1 MESFFDKLNAA
12 ETNEDKNTAYEFEA
26 VYSELDLI
34 KDSVEA
40 KPIRSSSGNE
50 YIFIPKNCLQTFENI
65 DETCIIRFK
74 STVENLP
81 IDGSVLVSPLSAGDH
96 TDIFSQDF
104 VETAVWQMT
113 EADEDMLNYEVTE
126 VSKVQKLQD
135 QGIFLDYSIQYDDA
149 VVRNIQFIT
158 LKNNNYYIATVS
170 ISENTAEQLGQGAFT
185 SALSL
190 SV

>member
-1 MESFFDKLNAA
+1 MC
-12 ETNEDKNTAYEFEA
+12 
-26 VYSELDLI
+26 
-34 KDSVEA
+34 
-40 KPIRSSSGNE
+40 IR
-50 YIFIPKNCLQTFENI
+50 
-65 DETCIIRFK
+65 DR
-74 STVENLP
+74 
-81 IDGSVLVSPLSAGDH
+81 
-96 TDIFSQDF
+96 
-104 VETAVWQMT
+104 
-113 EADEDMLNYEVTE
+113 

>member
-1 MESFFDKLNAA
+1 MN
-12 ETNEDKNTAYEFEA
+12 
-26 VYSELDLI
+26 
-34 KDSVEA
+34 
-40 KPIRSSSGNE
+40 
-50 YIFIPKNCLQTFENI
+50 IFLFQNCLQTFENI